1 MKHITKHFILPF
13 LSILLF
19 LVGCEDNN
27 TEEPNAVETGTLS
40 GAITFSGTWPDSGE
54 VLLTLD
60 TQYPPMG
67 PPAGSRSIQSNQ
79 LVDNKY
85 DYYFEGLAFGD
96 YAALTVTYWPNDYS
110 SGSSNYSL
118 LASYINTISLSVE
131 SPELTID
138 LNADF

>member
-1 MKHITKHFILPF
+1 MKHMKIHFILPF

-19 LVGCEDNN
+19 VAGCEDNN
-27 TEEPNAVETGTLS
+27 TEESNGPETGTLS
-40 GAITFSGTWPDSGE
+40 GGITFSGSWPDSGA

-67 PPAGSRSIQSNQ
+67 PPAGSRTIQDNQ

-96 YAALTVTYWPNDYS
+96 YAALTVTYWPSGYS
-110 SGSSNYSL
+110 SGSNNYSL
-118 LASYINTISLSVE
+118 LGSYINTISLAVE

-138 LNADF
+138 FNADF

>member
-1 MKHITKHFILPF
+1 
-13 LSILLF
+13 
-19 LVGCEDNN
+19 
-27 TEEPNAVETGTLS
+27 
-40 GAITFSGTWPDSGE
+40 
-54 VLLTLD
+54 
-60 TQYPPMG
+60 MG
-67 PPAGSRSIQSNQ
+67 PPAGSRTIESNQ

-96 YAALTVTYWPNDYS
+96 YAALTVTYWPNGYS